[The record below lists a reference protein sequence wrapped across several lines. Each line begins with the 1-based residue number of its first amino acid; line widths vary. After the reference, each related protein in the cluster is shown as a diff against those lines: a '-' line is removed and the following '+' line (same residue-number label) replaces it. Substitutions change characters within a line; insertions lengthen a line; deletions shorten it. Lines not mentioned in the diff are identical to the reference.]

1 MDTATIATNPHASQP
16 RTHAAPSRE
25 TLAVFGAT
33 RGVGLRLVAQALA
46 AGHRVRALVRDP
58 RRFALT
64 HPRLEVLGGDA
75 LDPAAVLG
83 TLEGADAVICALGA
97 PALSRSKVR
106 SEGTTRIV
114 RAMEETG
121 QRRLICVSVLG
132 ARESREGL
140 PFFLRYVIFPL
151 YLRRAVAEHERQER
165 VLEESGL
172 DWTAVRPPTLTDGP
186 PTGAY
191 AFGFEPPEMGRL
203 TLDISRADVAHF
215 MLEELGADAHV
226 GRTVGISYR
235 K

>member
-1 MDTATIATNPHASQP
+1 MQAATN
-16 RTHAAPSRE
+16 THLVDTHLPESRALPSRE

-33 RGVGLRLVAQALA
+33 RGIGLRLTEQALA
-46 AGHRVRALVRDP
+46 AGHRVRALVRNPD
-58 RRFALT
+58 RFALA

-75 LDPAAVLG
+75 LDPVAVLA
-83 TLEGADAVICALGA
+83 TLESADAVICALGA
-97 PALSRSKVR
+97 PALSRSTVR
-106 SEGTTRIV
+106 SEGTAQIV
-114 RAMEETG
+114 RSMRETG
-121 QRRLICVSVLG
+121 LRRLICVSVLG
-132 ARESREGL
+132 ASESREGL

-186 PTGAY
+186 TTGEY
-191 AFGFEPPEMGRL
+191 ALGFGTGEMGRL

-215 MLEELGADAHV
+215 MLRELGADTHV
-226 GRTVGISYR
+226 GETVGISYR